1 MAPDCEAFEMKLLQ
15 FVLVPMVVF
24 LAAGYGW
31 MTNIIAIVNSVQLTQ
46 TFDYMLILRFI
57 GIPLFPLGV
66 VLGYI

>member
-1 MAPDCEAFEMKLLQ
+1 MKLLQ

-57 GIPLFPLGV
+57 GILLFPLGV

>member
-1 MAPDCEAFEMKLLQ
+1 VGAEKRLWELLQ